1 MKNSMKIVYRM
12 DNLTDEFDR
21 EILGKSSRQV
31 SIAGFSDRFLLILLE
46 FHSNEDSYV
55 DSKVKFR

>member
-31 SIAGFSDRFLLILLE
+31 SIVGFSDRYLLTLLE